1 MNYPILQMLALAAEE
16 AQEENLASDLFTK
29 IGISAAIFCGIALVL
44 TVLILVVSKVCKIN
58 SDEKLEQVIENL
70 AGANCG
76 GCGCS
81 GCAGFAEKLCKGEA
95 TLSDCHVTDAENK
108 QKIAKILG
116 LEIKDEERTVACVM
130 CSGGSNAN
138 NLYKY
143 NGIDTCVYEAQLFK
157 GAKMCNDGCLG
168 NGSCLRSC
176 PERAI
181 TMDDHV
187 SVIDP
192 DICISCGMCINA
204 CPKHLIERIPASAPI
219 YVACSSHCKGKEV
232 IGVCKSGCIACGL
245 CAKNCPNGAIV
256 MENNLPKIDYS
267 KCNGCYTCVA
277 KCPRKVI
284 RRRHSEDK

>member
-1 MNYPILQMLALAAEE
+1 MTFGNTISIILAEAEAAAENV
-16 AQEENLASDLFTK
+16 AGDLFAK

-44 TVLILVVSKVCKIN
+44 TILILVVSKVCKID
-58 SDEKLEQVIENL
+58 SDEKLEKVIENL

-81 GCAGFAEKLCKGEA
+81 GCAGFAAKLCNGE
-95 TLSDCHVTDAENK
+95 TDLSACHVTSAENK
-108 QKIAKILG
+108 KEIAKILG
-116 LEIKDEERTVACVM
+116 MEIKDEERTVACVM

-143 NGIDTCVYEAQLFK
+143 SGIDTCVYEARLFG

-168 NGSCLRSC
+168 NGSCMSVC

-181 TMDDHV
+181 SIHDHV
-187 SVIDP
+187 SHIDP
-192 DICISCGMCINA
+192 SACISCGMCINA

-232 IGVCKSGCIACGL
+232 TGVCKSGCIACGL
-245 CAKNCPNGAIV
+245 CAKNCPSGAIV
-256 MENNLPKIDYS
+256 MENNLPRIDYS
-267 KCNGCYTCVA
+267 KCTGCLTCVA